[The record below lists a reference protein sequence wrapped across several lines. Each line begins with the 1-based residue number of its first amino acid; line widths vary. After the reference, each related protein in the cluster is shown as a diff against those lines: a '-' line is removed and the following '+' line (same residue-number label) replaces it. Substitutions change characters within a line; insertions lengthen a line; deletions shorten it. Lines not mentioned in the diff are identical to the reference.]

1 MAEHNELGSSG
12 EGIARDYL
20 SRNGYDILETN
31 WRSGKYEIDLIARIG
46 KQLVIA
52 EVKTR
57 CVNYLVEP
65 EAAVTSEK
73 QKLLIRA
80 ANAYVQRFQYDLDVR
95 FDIISVV
102 IAKKEHKIRHIID
115 AFYPTLR

>member
-1 MAEHNELGSSG
+1 MADHIKTGKSG
-12 EGIARDYL
+12 EEIARDYL
-20 SRNGYDILETN
+20 ISIGYEILETN
-31 WRSGKYEIDLIARIG
+31 WRSGKYEIDLIARSG

-57 CVNYLVEP
+57 CVNYLIEP
-65 EAAVTSEK
+65 EAAVTADK

-80 ANAYVQRFQYDLDVR
+80 ANSYVQRFQYDCDVR

-102 IAKKEHKIRHIID
+102 VAKNEHKIRHIID